1 MVISATRAPKY
12 MNNEQLDPTIVN
24 MARAI
29 KSVETS
35 GSQNPYQAKGGSGE
49 YGAYQYTAPTWAA
62 DSQKY
67 LGQAVP
73 LEGATTAQQNQVA
86 YGKIKDL
93 KAQGYT
99 PDQVASIWNSGKPD
113 PTGNVGTNSSGVNYD
128 TPQYVKS
135 VTNAYNQFKNGQ
147 FPTPQPTA
155 STVGAPQTTDQSSTD
170 QSLGDELG
178 GRLKNASDA
187 LNQSVS
193 GQINPV
199 SGILQ
204 VLGQGAGAVNDVVGK
219 GLELIP
225 GVKQAE
231 GLLGKGV
238 GKLAQTGVGQAV
250 TGSWNDFAAKH
261 PEAAGDIGAIGN
273 IATLVPVFKGF
284 GLAKEALGGAVAK
297 TLGKDA
303 LSNVIADVAPKETA
317 SSIAEGIAKRGTTKV
332 GLLRTIT
339 PVGDPAVRNLA
350 QTVADNVP
358 GFTKATDLAT
368 KINLTQD
375 TVDAMANDLKN
386 QVIKSGSDRIYSI
399 KELKSALDKVPKPLG
414 IVREQ
419 EGVLNRVKNAAL
431 DIAKKNGGKISNLFD
446 ARKEFD
452 SLIKQQFPN
461 LYNSDTLTPIRL
473 AVRNIRNTMT
483 DFTAKNLPEVDLKN
497 SLTLQSKLLSAIE
510 NMSEKAASGQAKE
523 VGSNVID
530 RFVGRHPLTAGVLKH
545 AGKYVLK
552 NAVPAVTGF
561 EIGKLL

>member
-1 MVISATRAPKY
+1 

-113 PTGNVGTNSSGVNYD
+113 PTGNVGTNSAGVKYD
-128 TPQYVKS
+128 TPQYVRS
-135 VTNAYNQFKNGQ
+135 VTSAYNQFKNGQ

-155 STVGAPQTTDQSSTD
+155 STVGGVPAQNQQDIQTSQD
-170 QSLGDELG
+170 QSLGGELT

-187 LNQSVS
+187 LNKSVS
-193 GQINPV
+193 GEINPL

-204 VLGQGAGAVNDVVGK
+204 VGGQAAGAVNDVIGK

-225 GVKQAE
+225 GVKQVE
-231 GLLGKGV
+231 GLIGKGA
-238 GKLAQTGVGQAV
+238 GKLAQTGVGQSV
-250 TGSWNDFAAKH
+250 IGSWNDFAAKH
-261 PEAAGDIGAIGN
+261 PEAAGDIGAVGN

-297 TLGKDA
+297 TLGKEA
-303 LSNVIADVAPKETA
+303 LASTIADIAPKETA
-317 SSIAEGIAKRGTTKV
+317 SSVAEGIAKRGTTKV

-339 PVGDPAVRNLA
+339 PVTDPAVRSLA
-350 QTVADNVP
+350 QTVVDNVP
-358 GFTKATDLAT
+358 GFEKAANLSA

-386 QVIKSGSDRIYSI
+386 QVIKNGSDRIYSI
-399 KELKSALDKVPKPLG
+399 KELKSALDRVPKPLG

-452 SLIKQQFPN
+452 SLIRQQFPN

-483 DFTAKNLPEVDLKN
+483 DFAAKNLPEVELKN
-497 SLTLQSKLLSAIE
+497 SLTLQSRLLDAIE
-510 NMSEKAASGQAKE
+510 NMSEKVASGQAKE
-523 VGSNVID
+523 VGSNAID
-530 RFVGRHPLTAGVLKH
+530 RFVTRHPLTAGVLKH
-545 AGKYVLK
+545 AGKYAVK
-552 NAVPAVTGF
+552 NIVPAITGF
-561 EIGKLL
+561 ELGKTL